1 MGRPLPP
8 PPPQEGHWE
17 KGSPSGRA
25 WTLHCDGGKSPA
37 GSQGLGKGAF
47 CINTES
53 LGASRGP
60 EQPPPHLSLLLS
72 AVISRPIASL
82 LSVASSSSR
91 WSFLRLALI
100 RCDSSS
106 ASSSCLLSCLTF
118 VFPFSACQGEAQGQG
133 VLGCQGRVGG
143 SWRPWGAGR
152 GPGVLG
158 GQGACGGHIPA
169 PCTARPPC
177 ARPPPVAGLP
187 LASCL
192 SASGTWQPPVSLC
205 AHGGRRRMASCA
217 VSM

>member
-1 MGRPLPP
+1 MGHGLSLLLHPRTVIGTRRGA
-8 PPPQEGHWE
+8 PQAAPGHH
-17 KGSPSGRA
+17 S
-25 WTLHCDGGKSPA
+25 DGGKSPA
-37 GSQGLGKGAF
+37 GSQGLGQGAF
-47 CINTES
+47 CIDTES
-53 LGASRGP
+53 LGVSRGP

-72 AVISRPIASL
+72 AVISRPMASL

-91 WSFLRLALI
+91 CSFLRLALI

-143 SWRPWGAGR
+143 PG
-152 GPGVLG
+152 GPGG
-158 GQGACGGHIPA
+158 PGEGQGARGGHIPA

-177 ARPPPVAGLP
+177 AHPPPVAGLP

-217 VSM
+217 VGT